1 MAAEAA
7 SIAALRNHTVTVNGQ
22 ALHVLRGDF
31 HRHTE
36 LSFDGSRDG
45 PLIDSYR
52 YFIDAVALG
61 WVGCCD
67 HDDGGAREYS
77 WWMIQKF

>member
-1 MAAEAA
+1 MAAEAGA
-7 SIAALRNHTVTVNGQ
+7 DAVVKSYRPTVNGQ
-22 ALHVLRGDF
+22 PYQLVRGDF

-36 LSFDGSRDG
+36 ISLDGARDG

-52 YFIDAVALG
+52 YFIDAASLD

-67 HDDGGAREYS
+67 HDDGAPASTPGG
-77 WWMIQKF
+77 